1 MYSIIGHR
9 GAISFA
15 YENTIS
21 SIIAAKKINCNTI
34 EADVLLTRDKIP
46 IMFHDEKLDR
56 LTNMQGNVCD
66 YDYDEIKNV
75 ILKDSEEKI
84 PLLVNFLNKCRELCI
99 SLMLEIKNYGIDEK
113 VVVKQITDVVKEYTD
128 IEIVICSYS
137 IKILKY
143 LNIIYPNNDY
153 IYIVD
158 KIPNNWYKSI
168 QKYKCQGIFIN
179 YYDNNFADIKLCA
192 NKIPTYCFTINKIED
207 YETLS
212 NTKIKGIITDKP
224 ELFI

>member
-1 MYSIIGHR
+1 MHNIIGHR

-15 YENTIS
+15 CENTIS
-21 SIIAAKKINCNTI
+21 SIIAAKKINSNTI
-34 EADVLLTRDKIP
+34 EADVLLTKDKIP
-46 IMFHDEKLDR
+46 IMFHDENLDR

-66 YDYDEIKNV
+66 YNYDEIKDV
-75 ILKDSEEKI
+75 ILKDSNDKI
-84 PLLVNFLNKCRELCI
+84 PLLVDFLNKCRELCI
-99 SLMLEIKNYGIDEK
+99 SLMLEIKNYGNDEK
-113 VVVKQITDVVKEYTD
+113 IVVKQVTDIVKIYTD

-143 LNIIYPNNDY
+143 LNILYPNNNY

-158 KIPNNWYKSI
+158 KIPYNWYKSI
-168 QKYKCQGIFIN
+168 QKYRCRGIFIN
-179 YYDNNFADIKLCA
+179 YYDNNIADIKLCA

-207 YETLS
+207 YNTLS